1 MHKTIVVCLEIGI
14 GCLVKC
20 TNNYYGQDNNIQKQ
34 DYELIKKEN
43 VIKSNERGNCKEF
56 VLHGSNLAG
65 VVEILKKN
73 KERVEKKVNH
83 SSINVS
89 WCTDD
94 DKVRTI
100 NDVMHTKDRGW
111 ATGPTAGYVAVADHQ
126 PKRVF
131 LIGQDLESLDGKLNN
146 LYKDTKHY
154 GLKEAHKTPLVSI
167 GEDNGE
173 NSLENIH
180 IYDFIR

>member
-1 MHKTIVVCLEIGI
+1 MPGEMYEQL
-14 GCLVKC
+14 LWL
-20 TNNYYGQDNNIQKQ
+20 GQQYSDQ

-65 VVEILKKN
+65 TIEILKKN

-94 DKVRTI
+94 DKVRAI
-100 NDVMHTKDRGW
+100 NDIMQPKDRGW
-111 ATGPTAGYVAVADHQ
+111 ATG
-126 PKRVF
+126 
-131 LIGQDLESLDGKLNN
+131 LLQDILQLQIINQNVYFNRTRFRK
-146 LYKDTKHY
+146 
-154 GLKEAHKTPLVSI
+154 
-167 GEDNGE
+167 
-173 NSLENIH
+173 
-180 IYDFIR
+180 FRW

>member
-1 MHKTIVVCLEIGI
+1 MYEQL
-14 GCLVKC
+14 LWA
-20 TNNYYGQDNNIQKQ
+20 GQQYSDQ

-65 VVEILKKN
+65 TIEILKKN

-94 DKVRTI
+94 DKSE
-100 NDVMHTKDRGW
+100 
-111 ATGPTAGYVAVADHQ
+111 Q
-126 PKRVF
+126 
-131 LIGQDLESLDGKLNN
+131 
-146 LYKDTKHY
+146 
-154 GLKEAHKTPLVSI
+154 
-167 GEDNGE
+167 
-173 NSLENIH
+173 
-180 IYDFIR
+180 